1 MMQEKTQK
9 PRWQY
14 RFDNYKRAFFLL
26 REAIEWQQERGLTD
40 LEKEGT
46 IQRFEYTWELLWK
59 TLKDYLENEG
69 IVLEKITPKA
79 VLMASVKAKI
89 INKQETWMQALD
101 DRNKMSHVY
110 STVVFEQVISNIA
123 ESYLSLFDRLYEKLL
138 GESVRKE

>member
-26 REAIEWQQERGLTD
+26 REAIEWQQERELTD

>member
-1 MMQEKTQK
+1 MKMMQEK

-14 RFDNYKRAFFLL
+14 RFDNYRRAFFLL
-26 REAIEWQQERGLTD
+26 REAIEWQQERELTD

-59 TLKDYLENEG
+59 TLKDHLENEG

-79 VLMASVKAKI
+79 VIVASVEAKI
-89 INKQETWMQALD
+89 INQQETWMQALD

-110 STVVFEQVISNIA
+110 SIVVFEQVISNIA

-138 GESVRKE
+138 GESVTKE

>member
-26 REAIEWQQERGLTD
+26 REAIEWQQERELTD

-110 STVVFEQVISNIA
+110 NTVVFEQVISNIA